1 MENESNIL
9 GVDAGST
16 TTKALL
22 FNASQG
28 TIDESG
34 YLRTH
39 ATPAKTP
46 RECIC
51 KLIKQ
56 TGGKTRKLIQADATG
71 SGREVISEGGK
82 SMIHVLISVVIP
94 ITMFFLMFG
103 MGLTLSVKDFQ
114 LLMVYPKAVLI
125 GFIVQLLI
133 MPLMGLGLAHL
144 FNLPLM
150 LAVGLITA
158 SACPGGTTS
167 NIVVHMGKGD
177 TALSITLTAVA
188 TLATLFTLP
197 FWVNYALRS
206 FGGTETIVQMP
217 LLKTAFQL
225 GLFTVLP
232 VMIGMFIRK
241 HWPVWIEWEGKISKV
256 SVSAMVLAFMI
267 VGILD
272 KGNTLNSAGM
282 VIVPVILL
290 LISGVLIGF
299 GFPRLAGIDR
309 RQSITVAV
317 EICIKNTLLA
327 IFLATNSLK
336 NIDAIV
342 APALYLC
349 LMLPVAIGVM
359 TLCNMISKRTVEDNS
374 ITILKRN

>member
-1 MENESNIL
+1 
-9 GVDAGST
+9 
-16 TTKALL
+16 
-22 FNASQG
+22 
-28 TIDESG
+28 
-34 YLRTH
+34 
-39 ATPAKTP
+39 
-46 RECIC
+46 
-51 KLIKQ
+51 
-56 TGGKTRKLIQADATG
+56 
-71 SGREVISEGGK
+71 
-82 SMIHVLISVVIP
+82 MIHVLISVVIP

-114 LLMVYPKAVLI
+114 LLMVYPKAALI

-133 MPLMGLGLAHL
+133 MPLIGLGLAHL
-144 FNLPLM
+144 FNLPIM
-150 LAVGLITA
+150 LAVGLISA

-197 FWVNYALRS
+197 FWVNYALKS

-217 LLKTAFQL
+217 ILKTAFQL

-232 VMIGMFIRK
+232 VIIGMIVRK
-241 HWPVWIEWEGKISKV
+241 RWPTWIEWEGKISKA
-256 SVSAMVLAFMI
+256 SVSAMILAFVI
-267 VGILD
+267 LAILD
-272 KGNTLNSAGM
+272 EGNTLNSAEM
-282 VIVPVILL
+282 VIIPVILL

-299 GFPRLAGIDR
+299 GLPALAGNDR
-309 RQSITVAV
+309 RQSTTVAV

-336 NIDAIV
+336 NIDATV
-342 APALYLC
+342 APALYLG

-359 TLCNMISKRTVEDNS
+359 AFYNWTSKQTVKNS
-374 ITILKRN
+374 SLTI